1 MWHWLPNPI
10 RPNMISQ
17 NLIASAVLLAL
28 QGCATAPDN
37 KTAAAYSDLSQS
49 LPAPA
54 AGIPAS
60 PIHYSSAQE
69 AAKAL
74 QGYNY
79 ALTTQADGSVEA
91 IVTGLAGSGA
101 ENAITQLADAKAA
114 AASNNLVAELA
125 TEDTEMV
132 FPEVSLTEKKNGQAA
147 IDALGDKL
155 PEVAKSYGMSPE
167 RLENILRTD
176 STAWVDTK
184 GRLLYIDTHNT
195 APKPPQEAV
204 APVTSSIT
212 TATPV
217 DSTDAFALHS
227 KPGSNRLIYLDFNGH
242 AAVNTAWYAGTLNAQ
257 AYDTDGN
264 PAAFS
269 DAELSN
275 IKQIW
280 QRVSE
285 DYAPF
290 DVDVTTQEPSAAA
303 LQRTSSTDLQY
314 GTRAVITRSMPELC
328 SQACG
333 GVAYIGVY
341 SNYSASTPDYYQ
353 PAWVFFDKLGGG
365 YPKYVA
371 EAASHEIGH
380 NLSLNHDGNATTGYY
395 AGHGNWAPI
404 MGVGYYLP
412 LTQWSKGE
420 YSGANN
426 LEDDVAIIHASG
438 ATLRADDYANTSS
451 GAAVLDNTDG
461 VIAQSGLIETKTD
474 VDTFAFSTAGGS
486 AQITVSPDNLSPNL
500 DLQIKVTDSKGI
512 VVAEA
517 NPLDSFA
524 ATANVTLAA
533 GQYFLQV
540 DGVGAG
546 DLTTG
551 YSDYGSLGQYQ
562 INGNFVPGGSTA
574 LPPSAIVS
582 ALPSSGNAPLGVQL
596 NGNNSSDSDGTI
608 TAYNWSF
615 GDGTTGSGSSVSHSY
630 QTAGNYTATLSVTD
644 NSGLISSATQAIQV
658 TQSPVSTSMAVSS
671 TNLTRK
677 VVGSSSNCLANV
689 TLKYGAA
696 IVPSA
701 TVYGTWSGSV
711 TSGTK
716 TTTLSATGKVVT
728 NKSGVAIFTSP
739 SIPKTSKGTCSF
751 TVTNATKTGYTYE
764 GNGAIA
770 GSYSW

>member
-1 MWHWLPNPI
+1 MKTPV
-10 RPNMISQ
+10 
-17 NLIASAVLLAL
+17 LITSAVVLAL
-28 QGCATAPDN
+28 QGCATTPDN
-37 KTAAAYSDLSQS
+37 KTAAADMDLSQS

-60 PIHYSSAQE
+60 PIRYSSAQE

-91 IVTGLAGSGA
+91 IVTGLVGSGA
-101 ENAITQLADAKAA
+101 ENTITQLPDTKAKAS
-114 AASNNLVAELA
+114 SNLMAELA
-125 TEDTEMV
+125 TEDSEMT

-155 PEVAKSYGMSPE
+155 PAVAQSYGMSPE
-167 RLENILRTD
+167 RLESILRTD

-184 GRLLYIDTHNT
+184 GRLLYIDTQNT
-195 APKPPQEAV
+195 APKPPEEAA

-217 DSTDAFALHS
+217 DTTDAFALHS

-242 AAVNTAWYAGTLNAQ
+242 AAVNTAWYAGSLNAQ

-290 DVDVTTQEPSAAA
+290 DVDVTTQEPTAAA

-328 SQACG
+328 GQACG
-333 GVAYIGVY
+333 GVAYVGVY

-380 NLSLNHDGNATTGYY
+380 NLNLNHDGNASTGYY
-395 AGHGNWAPI
+395 GGHGNWAPI

-420 YSGANN
+420 YPGANN
-426 LEDDVAIIHASG
+426 LEDDIAIIHASG
-438 ATLRADDYANTSS
+438 ANLRADDYANTSS
-451 GAAVLDNTDG
+451 GSTVLGNTDG
-461 VIAQSGLIETKTD
+461 VIAQTGLIETRTD

-500 DLQIKVTDSKGI
+500 DVQLKVTDAKGI
-512 VVAEA
+512 VVAVA

-524 ATANVTLAA
+524 ATVNTTLAA

-540 DGVGAG
+540 DGLGAG

-562 INGNFVPGGSTA
+562 VSGNFVPGGSTA

-582 ALPSSGNAPLGVQL
+582 ALPSTGNAPLTVQL
-596 NGNNSSDSDGTI
+596 NGGNSSDSDGTI
-608 TAYNWSF
+608 TAYNWTF
-615 GDGTTGSGSSVSHSY
+615 GDGSTGSGSAISHIY
-630 QTAGNYTATLSVTD
+630 QTVGNYTATLSVTD
-644 NSGLISSATQAIQV
+644 NSGLISSTTQAIQV
-658 TQSPVSTSMAVSS
+658 TQSPVSTSMKASS
-671 TNLTRK
+671 TSLTRK
-677 VVGSSSNCLANV
+677 VTSTSSNCIANV
-689 TLKYGAA
+689 TLKYGTST
-696 IVPSA
+696 VPSA
-701 TVYGTWSGSV
+701 TVSGTWSGSV

-716 TTTLSATGKVVT
+716 TTTLSGTGKVLT
-728 NKSGVAIFTSP
+728 NKSGVASFNSP
-739 SIPKTSKGTCSF
+739 AIPKTSKGTCTF
-751 TVTNATKTGYTYE
+751 TVTGATKTGYTYE
-764 GNGAIA
+764 GNGVIT
-770 GSYSW
+770 GSYRW